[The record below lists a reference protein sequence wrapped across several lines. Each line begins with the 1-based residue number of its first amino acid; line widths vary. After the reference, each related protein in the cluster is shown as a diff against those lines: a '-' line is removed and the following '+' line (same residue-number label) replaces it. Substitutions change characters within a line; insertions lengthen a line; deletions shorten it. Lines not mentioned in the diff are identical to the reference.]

1 MEAKAREL
9 DTKVE
14 ANERSIEELRKQS
27 EVNLNKTITS
37 INQIQAFSD
46 ETKEAVTTLKN
57 EVEEI
62 RADLNMVFQPQN

>member
-9 DTKVE
+9 DTKVQ

-27 EVNLNKTITS
+27 EVNLNNTITS
-37 INQIQAFSD
+37 INQVHAFSD
-46 ETKEAVTTLKN
+46 ETKEAVTSLKN